1 MTQALNLT
9 VTCVK
14 VGTRY
19 GPEYVNRLASMVARH
34 TTLPHRFLCLTD
46 DPRGLDCDT
55 ADIGT
60 DLPGWW
66 AKLILFKPHP
76 KLEGHRVVFLDLDT
90 VIVDNIDFLLEY
102 DGPFAILRDF
112 YWPKGYGSAIMSIAP
127 GFGQQVWDQFQPEYV
142 GRYPG
147 DQDWIRRLIPH
158 ADLWQDIAPKKI
170 VSYKVDVLP
179 ARRKGEAVVCF
190 HGEPK
195 PCGLLLT
202 DPLRIAW
209 EAV

>member
-1 MTQALNLT
+1 MIVA
-9 VTCVK
+9 CVK

-19 GPEYVNRLASMVARH
+19 GPEYVNRLASMVARQ
-34 TTLPHRFLCLTD
+34 TTRPHHFLCLTD

-112 YWPKGYGSAIMSIAP
+112 YWLKGYGSGCMSIAP
-127 GFGQQVWDQFQPEYV
+127 GFGKHVWERFHDETIE
-142 GRYPG
+142 RYPG
-147 DQDWIRRLIPH
+147 DQDWIQQQIKS
-158 ADLWQDIAPKKI
+158 ADFWQDMVPGKM
-170 VSYKVDVLP
+170 VSYKVHRCHETIP
-179 ARRKGEAVVCF
+179 EGAAIINF

-195 PCGLLLT
+195 PDQLSHLPWLVE
-202 DPLRIAW
+202 AW
-209 EAV
+209 R